1 MEVKIKITRIKW
13 DNRDIKPEWV
23 KNIINKTY
31 NDYDYFMDDLKQIA
45 VWYNKPLSHFK
56 IKFI

>member
-1 MEVKIKITRIKW
+1 MTTEIKITKIKW

-23 KNIINKTY
+23 KDIINKTY
-31 NDYDYFMDDLKQIA
+31 NDYDYLLSDLEQVA
-45 VWYNKPLSHFK
+45 TWYNKPLSHFK